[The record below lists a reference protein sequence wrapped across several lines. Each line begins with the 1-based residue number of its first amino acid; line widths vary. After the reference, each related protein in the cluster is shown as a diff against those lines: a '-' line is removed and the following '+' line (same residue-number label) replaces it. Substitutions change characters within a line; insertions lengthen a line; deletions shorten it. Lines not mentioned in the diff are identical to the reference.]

1 MESKKA
7 KIFNSC
13 LFVAILVSF
22 ITLVIYQM
30 SREKDWTKLDFT
42 GDWISTDGSSALR
55 ISENKLSW
63 IVNDDIIGCKYVR
76 QSGDN
81 YLAEEGYSCQEY
93 YFMEVTNVDPDTPEG
108 YYGLMKF
115 NYKTHEIYFDESVFK
130 YDKWHKASSLE
141 AKIIAKKNAWM
152 KEHKDAAKK
161 FLKDNKWVIGSW
173 KLERDSYVE
182 YLKIDKEGRVSTFDN
197 DYNRL
202 EDHGILT
209 HESYDGG
216 ETDCIAYYLED
227 DMMFIGLSHLRQVL
241 TTVPDYLDKR
251 CIEYQKLGDNGD
263 EFDKAWDEYLER
275 ERKEALERAR
285 LEEEYNR
292 TRFNKE
298 LAGKTYRHEKG
309 FEYVDFAFY
318 KNMTG
323 EVSYRVE
330 EFPFTRLLHQQS
342 FVWEAN
348 YDVVTIRYSD
358 GDKDTFKAKENVLG
372 DTVLVDEVGND
383 VYKQVK

>member
-30 SREKDWTKLDFT
+30 SREKDWTKLDFK
-42 GDWISTDGSSALR
+42 GDWVSADGNALR
-55 ISENKLSW
+55 ISEYRITW
-63 IVNDDIIGCKYVR
+63 ICQDNIIECKYVR
-76 QSGDN
+76 QSDEN
-81 YLAEEGYSCQEY
+81 PFVEEGYSCQDY
-93 YFMEVTNVDPDTPEG
+93 YFMEVTNVDPDMPEG

-115 NYKTHEIYFDESVFK
+115 SYETHDIYFDGSVYR
-130 YDKWHKASSLE
+130 YDMSPKAASLE
-141 AKIIAKKNAWM
+141 AKVLAKENAW
-152 KEHKDAAKK
+152 KREYIDEAKK
-161 FLKDNKWVIGSW
+161 FLKKNKWIIGSW

-182 YLKIDKEGRVSTFDN
+182 YLKIDKDGKISTFDN
-197 DYNRL
+197 DYNKL
-202 EDHGILT
+202 QDHGILS
-209 HESYDGG
+209 HDSFDG
-216 ETDCIAYYLED
+216 ETDCIAYYFED
-227 DMMFIGLSHLRQVL
+227 DMIFIGLSHSQNVL
-241 TTVPDYLDKR
+241 TSVPDFMDER
-251 CIEYQKLGDNGD
+251 CFDYQKLGDNGD

-275 ERKEALERAR
+275 KRKEALERAR

-309 FEYVDFAFY
+309 FEYVDYAFY
-318 KNMTG
+318 KDMTG
-323 EVSYRVE
+323 KVSYQVE
-330 EFPFTRLLHQQS
+330 EFPFTRLLHQQF

-348 YDVVTIRYSD
+348 FDVVTISYSD

-372 DTVLVDEVGND
+372 DTVLVDEIGND